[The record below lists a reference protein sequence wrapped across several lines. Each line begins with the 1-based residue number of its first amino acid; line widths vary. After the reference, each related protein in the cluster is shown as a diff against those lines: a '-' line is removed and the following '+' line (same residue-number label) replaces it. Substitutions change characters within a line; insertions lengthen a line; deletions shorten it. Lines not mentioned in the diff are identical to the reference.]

1 AGSSPP
7 ADAGHPLRRTG
18 AGEAETPTGVAE
30 DGTLVAS
37 EAIDEGVALHALLE
51 RLTHAQAWP
60 LALPAPPVLVRWLG
74 VSAEMAQ
81 VVHAQARQMLAQ
93 PQLERFFNPALH
105 RWARNEMEIVS
116 TSGVMRLDRVVMF
129 EDEVWVLDY
138 KRRLLDSERAD
149 YAAQLAR
156 YRNALVSVFS
166 DMRIRSALI
175 TADGTLVEH

>member
-1 AGSSPP
+1 
-7 ADAGHPLRRTG
+7 
-18 AGEAETPTGVAE
+18 
-30 DGTLVAS
+30 
-37 EAIDEGVALHALLE
+37 
-51 RLTHAQAWP
+51 
-60 LALPAPPVLVRWLG
+60 
-74 VSAEMAQ
+74 
-81 VVHAQARQMLAQ
+81 
-93 PQLERFFNPALH
+93 
-105 RWARNEMEIVS
+105 
-116 TSGVMRLDRVVMF
+116 MRLDRVVMF